1 MNIVI
6 EVIAEYLKSNRRLV
20 VPAFGAFM
28 VKDTGEL
35 VFSELLRT
43 DDKILTSLLCG
54 RGLSDMEVAVTIDR
68 FVFEVR
74 NELEQYGYCRL
85 GEVGTLR
92 VEPDTKVIRLYPP
105 IKSEEALPGESTPYV
120 PEPISELEREA
131 MEAEVA
137 AADAAATVEEV
148 ASQGVLSLEDEPAPE
163 MVEDIVLEPVSNEE
177 AEPSVEEPEQS
188 VVETPTVE
196 QVEEE
201 ECCDDELS
209 NEEPQQSAN
218 LQEEVKPQ
226 VEEVEASSEPFVL
239 KPQAEVQKPKK
250 KRRVKFDVVMF
261 VAIVVTIAAL
271 AMLALGI
278 YNTCV
283 SDKADNSADDAAI
296 EEARM
301 KNRVE

>member
-105 IKSEEALPGESTPYV
+105 VKSEEALPGESTPYV
-120 PEPISELEREA
+120 PEPISELEHEA

-137 AADAAATVEEV
+137 AADAVATAEEV
-148 ASQGVLSLEDEPAPE
+148 ASQGVLSLDDEPTQE
-163 MVEDIVLEPVSNEE
+163 MEEDIVLEPVSNEE
-177 AEPSVEEPEQS
+177 
-188 VVETPTVE
+188 
-196 QVEEE
+196 
-201 ECCDDELS
+201 
-209 NEEPQQSAN
+209 PQQSEN

-226 VEEVEASSEPFVL
+226 VDEVAVSSEPFVL
-239 KPQAEVQKPKK
+239 KPQAELQKPKK
-250 KRRVKFDVVMF
+250 KRRVKFDVVML